1 MESFFPSSANPSVI
15 LNSQHHQPNQ
25 LYLPTPSPILQGFD
39 HNDINVDVNNYIP
52 MQNPMLESAPSYT
65 PSSYEDT
72 WSLGCVALHL
82 NPNQENQITKSDS
95 TRCYT
100 VDKIINPTTTLQ
112 QYECQL
118 VEPNVPKFS
127 ESIQDYV
134 CSIPYPY
141 AYQEHEAPAKI
152 QCYPSSI
159 YPQDQIVAAN
169 QMEYIDAIMSSLP
182 TSTSVSSSQIV
193 TTPITPSSLEP

>member
-1 MESFFPSSANPSVI
+1 MKIHGHWGVLLFILIQIKKIKLPKVIAPHVI
-15 LNSQHHQPNQ
+15 L
-25 LYLPTPSPILQGFD
+25 
-39 HNDINVDVNNYIP
+39 
-52 MQNPMLESAPSYT
+52 
-65 PSSYEDT
+65 
-72 WSLGCVALHL
+72 
-82 NPNQENQITKSDS
+82 
-95 TRCYT
+95 

-134 CSIPYPY
+134 CSVPYSY
-141 AYQEHEAPAKI
+141 ASREHEAPAKI

-193 TTPITPSSLEP
+193 TTLINPSSLEP